1 MTTPSGARTF
11 YVLAVL
17 AFVMLLAACEKPT
30 TAAVGEAAVAGG
42 IRFEVQDYSV
52 RYLELSGDGNTYE
65 YPRPVLIIPVRLENV
80 GEDDFI
86 YNPTAKSPQMTES
99 STPLLY
105 PAPAATEDPSKHVK
119 VPVNGVFLDK
129 GTLAE
134 QLTERRMLKPGESL
148 TDAFLFE
155 VPEATSAGFIFSLPA
170 TMHRGEL
177 PVLFNM
183 NYQARQPEG
192 PPVHEIGTPVTT
204 TSAQVTIDAA
214 EIAYV
219 KITDTNQG
227 PGFSNEPLLKI
238 SYSIK
243 NTTDAPLLYDP
254 GHRDLTNRRGA
265 ALYSSNREFNR
276 VRFSANSNVEG
287 QTSGTAN
294 IAPGES
300 LKDFILFEVPNKEVD
315 IVMLEIPARM
325 VGASGLIRVNI
336 PFKHQE
342 IEKPKEMTTPKVA
355 END

>member
-11 YVLAVL
+11 YVLAVF

-30 TAAVGEAAVAGG
+30 TATVGEAAEAGG
-42 IRFEVQDYSV
+42 IRFEVQDYSI

-65 YPRPVLIIPVRLENV
+65 YPRPVLIIPVRMENV
-80 GEDDFI
+80 GQDDFI
-86 YNPTAKSPQMTES
+86 YNPTAKAPQMTES

-105 PAPAATEDPSKHVK
+105 PAPAAGADVSKHVK

-134 QLTERRMLKPGESL
+134 QLTERRTLKPGESL

-155 VPEATSAGFIFSLPA
+155 VPEASATGFIFSLPA

-177 PVLFNM
+177 PVMFNM
-183 NYQARQPEG
+183 AYQPRQPEG
-192 PPVHEIGTPVTT
+192 PPVHEVGEAIKTA
-204 TSAQVTIDAA
+204 SADVTIDSA
-214 EIAYV
+214 EITYV

-227 PGFSNEPLLKI
+227 PGFSSEPLLKI
-238 SYSIK
+238 SYTIK
-243 NTTDAPLLYDP
+243 NTSDEAVLYDP
-254 GHRDLTNRRGA
+254 GHRDLAGRRGA

-276 VRFSANSNVEG
+276 VRFSANSKVEG
-287 QTSGTAN
+287 QTDGTAS
-294 IAPGES
+294 IAPGQS
-300 LKDFILFEVPNKEVD
+300 VKDFVLFEVPNKGVD
-315 IVMLEIPARM
+315 VVMLEIPARM
-325 VGASGLIRVNI
+325 VSDTGLIRVNL
-336 PFKHQE
+336 PFQYKE